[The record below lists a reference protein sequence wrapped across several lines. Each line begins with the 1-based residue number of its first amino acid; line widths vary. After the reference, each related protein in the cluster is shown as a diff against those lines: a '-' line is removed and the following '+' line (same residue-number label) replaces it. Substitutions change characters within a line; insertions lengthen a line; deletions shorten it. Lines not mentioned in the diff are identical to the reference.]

1 MGRPDISFDGRVN
14 MNKRLLQR
22 FIVILAVTLLCVWR
36 VVAYPGIVP
45 SKERLKEN
53 VKLGLDLKGGIH
65 LVLQVVTDD
74 AIRGET
80 DQAIDGLRQE
90 LNKRNIVFRQMTR
103 TQTNTFQ
110 VIGVDS
116 NKDNDFR
123 SVINERLP
131 DWELISTAGEVPIT
145 YTMKMKAA
153 NEQAY
158 REQSVDQA
166 IQTIRNRVDQLGVGE
181 VVIQKHGGAG
191 ENEILVQLP
200 GITDTE
206 RVKTIIRSTA
216 QLEFRLV
223 DSGPFSS
230 QAAAAQNFPGGII
243 PGDLEVLPSVERDSG
258 SSEGSYYVV
267 KQAASVTGRDLKGA
281 FPSRDSNGRPA
292 VGFNLNVDGAARFG
306 RVTGE
311 NIGKQLAI
319 VLDKKIQSAPRING
333 RITDNGIIENGAA
346 GFSAQAAQD
355 LSLILRSGALP
366 ASIKYLDEE
375 VVGPTLGA
383 DSIRAGL
390 IAAVVALLSV
400 VVFMLIYYK
409 FSGVNATI
417 AMVLNLIVL
426 FGALAYFGG
435 ALTLPGIAGVILTI
449 GVGID
454 SNVLIFERIREELR
468 AGKTALSAV
477 VTSFSRVFVT
487 LVDTH
492 LAALIS
498 AVFLFLFGTGPVKGF
513 AVTLFIGL
521 ISNMFTAVFVSRTL
535 FEWVLNRHTRSQ
547 ALSI

>member
-1 MGRPDISFDGRVN
+1 

-45 SKERLKEN
+45 SKEKLKEN

-90 LNKRNIVFRQMTR
+90 LSKRNIVFRQMTR

-110 VIGVDS
+110 VVGVDP
-116 NKDNDFR
+116 NKDADFR

-131 DWELISTAGEVPIT
+131 DWDLISTAGEVPNT
-145 YTMKMKAA
+145 YTMRMKAA

-166 IQTIRNRVDQLGVGE
+166 IQTIRNRVDSLGVGE
-181 VVIQKHGGAG
+181 TVIQKHGGTN

-200 GITDTE
+200 GITDVS
-206 RVKTIIRSTA
+206 RVKTIMQSTA

-223 DSGPFSS
+223 DSGPFPS
-230 QAAAAQNFPGGII
+230 QAAAAQNYGGVI
-243 PGDLEVLPSVERDSG
+243 PGDLEILPSVERDAG
-258 SSEGSYYVV
+258 STGEGSYYVV
-267 KQAASVTGRDLKGA
+267 KQAASVTGRDLKSA
-281 FPSRDSNGRPA
+281 YPSRDQNGRPA

-311 NIGKQLAI
+311 NVGKQLAI
-319 VLDKKIQSAPRING
+319 VLDKKIQSAPRINS
-333 RITDNGIIENGAA
+333 RITDSGIIENGAA

-417 AMVLNLIVL
+417 AMILNLVVL

-477 VTSFSRVFVT
+477 VTSFSRVFIT

-535 FEWVLNRHTRSQ
+535 FEWVLSRHTRSQ